1 MRSSSCCSDDGGSE
15 KGPGLKEL
23 KFVSF
28 FDDIKFCGGYL
39 VNRKSLLNL
48 KFVKFAFLVMNIKK

>member
-1 MRSSSCCSDDGGSE
+1 MMAAV
-15 KGPGLKEL
+15 KKVLAFKEL

-28 FDDIKFCGGYL
+28 SDDIKFCGDYL

-48 KFVKFAFLVMNIKK
+48 KFVKFTFLVMNIKK